1 MAGFKTY
8 GSNYLFLKI
17 LRHSFYFVEEI
28 MNATLIFI
36 IILLKSSLPRLIK
49 ASFFRSVTT
58 NRNFCTLQ
66 NRRVQRDF
74 TSSIDLMVK
83 WIVLFMDFIVQLII
97 W

>member
-28 MNATLIFI
+28 MNATLIF
-36 IILLKSSLPRLIK
+36 IK